1 MPLFHLHLTLH
12 RLDCLASHAML
23 DNYEFCRLQLQNLK
37 DEELHPPRLITGHDL
52 LAMGFI
58 PGKQIG
64 EILQVLEEEQL
75 ENRLHHREEA
85 LAFVRER
92 WK

>member
-1 MPLFHLHLTLH
+1 
-12 RLDCLASHAML
+12 
-23 DNYEFCRLQLQNLK
+23 
-37 DEELHPPRLITGHDL
+37 
-52 LAMGFI
+52 MGFI

-64 EILQVLEEEQL
+64 EILRVLEEEQL